1 MTPARRLILKL
12 LLAAEDEVTSARGL
26 VRGCGLLGASE
37 NSTRIALARLSAA
50 GMIESAGRG
59 LYRLGPRALG
69 LARDVARWRS
79 GEARV
84 RPWGGDW
91 LLVHTGALG
100 RSDRAALRQRERALA
115 LLGLRELE
123 RGLYLRADNLSE
135 PLEQVRLR
143 LRALGLAPE
152 ALICRA
158 ADLDAAH
165 AERART
171 LWPAENLQQGYRA
184 QTERMTQWA
193 TQADALDAEDAARE
207 AYQIGDAAIRQLV
220 FDPLLPDQWID
231 TGLRARFTEATLQ
244 FDALGHAIWQRLSVQ
259 PVDRIAPAQIRL
271 Q

>member
-1 MTPARRLILKL
+1 MTSARRLILKL
-12 LLAAEDEVTSARGL
+12 LLAADDEVTSARGL
-26 VRGCGLLGASE
+26 VRGCALLGASE

-50 GMIESAGRG
+50 GLIESAGRG
-59 LYRLGPRALG
+59 LYRLGPKARG

-84 RPWGGDW
+84 RSWGGDW

-135 PLEQVRLR
+135 PLEQTRLR
-143 LRALGLAPE
+143 LQALGLEPD
-152 ALICRA
+152 ALVCRA
-158 ADLDAAH
+158 SNFDKDTAA
-165 AERART
+165 RAQN
-171 LWPAENLQQGYRA
+171 LWPVQDLQQSYTR
-184 QTERMTQWA
+184 QIERMQQWSR
-193 TQADALDAEDAARE
+193 QAVALDAEDAARE

-231 TGLRARFTEATLQ
+231 THLRADFTAATLQ

-259 PVDRIAPAQIRL
+259 PADRIAPAQIRL